1 MISHRHKFIFIHVH
15 KTGGNS
21 IQRALSEYSEDKLV
35 SRQSVGVSGEG
46 LQVFNQ
52 DLFGD
57 RDCKHF
63 KLQDYYEALGE
74 GISDYFIFTSI
85 RHPLD
90 RLVSFNRFFGNDNI
104 TVDNVLTPEPFVN
117 FVTINGKIRVDDFI
131 IFEQLE
137 YDFGRICSRLG
148 LDCKLDGG
156 KGNELPVLSDS
167 VEAKVSHLYV
177 EDFKLYKCMS
187 LS

>member
-1 MISHRHKFIFIHVH
+1 MISHKHKFIFIHVH

-21 IQRALSEYSEDKLV
+21 IQRALSAYSDDELI
-35 SRQSVGVSGEG
+35 SRPSVGVTDELG
-46 LQVFNQ
+46 LQVFNRE
-52 DLFGD
+52 LFGD

-117 FVTINGKIRVDDFI
+117 FVTIDGEIRVDDFI
-131 IFEQLE
+131 IFDQLE
-137 YDFGRICSRLG
+137 YGFDRICSKLG
-148 LDCKLDGG
+148 LNCKLDG

-167 VEAKVSHLYV
+167 IKDKVGCIYV
-177 EDFKLYKCMS
+177 EDFKLYNEVS
-187 LS
+187 A